1 MLFVSVPNGKFLL
14 THIYGFI
21 WLQMY
26 SERRPS
32 QRIPQPSVT
41 VITNGKARE
50 DENGDETG
58 EKTPP
63 ATSPSSTPTP
73 EEEVTVKEDDV
84 WQEEEPVPNPP
95 HSFPMISGRPLV
107 ETLENGIRFVTLL
120 LRDHTGLWLV
130 ALHGNMTWIYNVLL
144 LKISKNTAFT
154 LFLSLS
160 TNLEAKQRK
169 WKACIVIV
177 LSHI

>member
-1 MLFVSVPNGKFLL
+1 
-14 THIYGFI
+14 
-21 WLQMY
+21 MY

-84 WQEEEPVPNPP
+84 
-95 HSFPMISGRPLV
+95 
-107 ETLENGIRFVTLL
+107 
-120 LRDHTGLWLV
+120 
-130 ALHGNMTWIYNVLL
+130 
-144 LKISKNTAFT
+144 
-154 LFLSLS
+154 
-160 TNLEAKQRK
+160 
-169 WKACIVIV
+169 
-177 LSHI
+177 